1 MCADGGRGSKPYET
15 MNLRHAMR
23 EKSVA
28 MKCGKFPRFGRRLFA
43 PAICSLTLLILAAPA
58 RADRVDDIVL
68 REMSVQHIP
77 GLALAV
83 MRDGKVLRFGG
94 YGESNT
100 ESRMPVTAKTAF
112 AIASISKQFLAAGIM
127 ILVQDGKIALDDTVP
142 RFLPDAPVGWR
153 AIAIRELLS
162 HTSGLVSDTPGENR
176 FETQLPLDAI
186 HAAYAVPLSS
196 RPGQKWQ
203 YSNLGYYVLAE
214 IISRSSGQVWSDFM
228 AHRVFG
234 PLGMSST
241 RTTDSTVPDRAIGYE
256 WDGKHLNRAREW
268 GLRPSGAYL
277 SNVEDMAKWDAALI
291 GVFPLSSASKRTM
304 WTAVSQPT
312 GNSFGYGF
320 GWVVD
325 TRAGKRVIWHSGG
338 RSGFKAFF
346 ARFPDDHLSFLIFT
360 NAGHSDP
367 EPILW
372 QVASTWFPGVDAEK

>member
-1 MCADGGRGSKPYET
+1 MACYTSRGSGGRSGPA
-15 MNLRHAMR
+15 H
-23 EKSVA
+23 
-28 MKCGKFPRFGRRLFA
+28 
-43 PAICSLTLLILAAPA
+43 AICALMMLMLAAPV
-58 RADRVDDIVL
+58 RADRVDDIISE
-68 REMSVQHIP
+68 EMSAQHIP

-100 ESRMPVTAKTAF
+100 ESKTPVTAKTVF

-127 ILVQDGKIALDDTVP
+127 ILVQDGKIALDDSVQ
-142 RFLPDAPVGWR
+142 RFLPDAPVEWR
-153 AIAIRELLS
+153 AITIRELLS

-186 HAAYAVPLSS
+186 HAAYGVPLSY

-214 IISRSSGQVWSDFM
+214 IMSRSSGQQWSDFM

-234 PLGMSST
+234 PLAMSST
-241 RTTDSTVPDRAIGYE
+241 RTTDSSVPDRATGYE
-256 WDGKHLNRAREW
+256 WDGKSLNRAREW

-277 SNVEDMAKWDAALI
+277 SNVEDMAKWDAALA
-291 GVFPLSSASKRTM
+291 GVFPLSSASKQTM

-320 GWVVD
+320 GWAVD
-325 TRAGKRVIWHSGG
+325 TRAGKRVIYHNGG
-338 RSGFKAFF
+338 RSGFKAYF
-346 ARFPDDHLSFLIFT
+346 ARFPDDHLSFLILT

-372 QVASTWFPGVDAEK
+372 QVASTWLPGVDAEK